1 MKKKT
6 RKLSIRFK
14 LLLVTG
20 AIMVGI
26 TLLLGISFYLQIEE
40 DLVSMGIEQ
49 AEVAARVARKQVDGD
64 LLVSLKPGDEET
76 EAYLINQQI
85 LREMKKE
92 CEVAF
97 LYTLSTDGEKVYY
110 GVDSDEQDCQAIGAE
125 FESSYDELKEVFD
138 GGEYVQGYLD
148 YTEDGILITAY
159 LPIMDSSG
167 NIVAVLGSDY
177 DASRV
182 AQRLDSTKL
191 KVIQIGGI
199 VIVLALII
207 LNLII
212 CGITRSLKIINEKI
226 YELVHSEGDLTQTL
240 KIKSGDEMELVADNV
255 NELLGYIHNIMKN
268 ISAGSMQLM
277 ESAQAVAG
285 DLGNANDDIS
295 DVSATMEEMSA
306 AMQETAASL
315 NQINELIDKAYDG
328 IDSISK
334 KVQEENQF
342 AKEIQERAQNV
353 HENAEAEQ
361 KNAVAL
367 TAEVTEAVNRR
378 IADSKSVEEINVLT
392 ENIIGITAQTNLLA
406 LNASIEAARA
416 GEAGKGFAVVAT
428 EIGKLAT
435 DSAETAGKIQQI
447 SNGVIASVEGLAEEA
462 EKMVR
467 FIEENA
473 MEGYRKLLSMSEDYN
488 KDAEDIYKAMEH
500 FAKES
505 GQIKASM
512 DVMKDSFQAV
522 NTAVEESAKGI
533 VNVTERTVG
542 LSGGISSIEETA
554 NTNKQVAEQLESEV
568 NKFKL

>member
-1 MKKKT
+1 
-6 RKLSIRFK
+6 
-14 LLLVTG
+14 
-20 AIMVGI
+20 MVGI

-110 GVDSDEQDCQAIGAE
+110 GVDSDEQDYQAIGAE
-125 FESSYDELKEVFD
+125 FEASYEELKEVFA
-138 GGEYVQGYLD
+138 GKEYVQGYLD

-182 AQRLDSTKL
+182 AQRLDGTKL

-268 ISAGSMQLM
+268 ISDGSMQLM

-328 IDSISK
+328 IDSISQ

-392 ENIIGITAQTNLLA
+392 ENIIGITTQTNLLA

-435 DSAETAGKIQQI
+435 DSAETAGKIKQI

-505 GQIKASM
+505 GRIKASM
-512 DVMKDSFQAV
+512 DVMKDSFQTV
-522 NTAVEESAKGI
+522 NTAVEDSAKGI
-533 VNVTERTVG
+533 VNVTEKTVG

>member
-1 MKKKT
+1 MRKKT
-6 RKLSIRFK
+6 RKLSIRAK
-14 LLLVTG
+14 LLFITG

-26 TLLLGISFYLQIEE
+26 TLLLGISFYLQIKE

-49 AEVAARVARKQVDGD
+49 AEVAARVARDQVDGD
-64 LLVSLKPGDEET
+64 LLISLQPGDEET
-76 EAYLINQQI
+76 EAYLKNQQI
-85 LREMKKE
+85 LRKMKQD

-97 LYTLSTDGEKVYY
+97 LYTLSTDGVKVYY
-110 GVDSDEQDCQAIGAE
+110 GVDSDDSNCQAIGAE
-125 FESSYDELKEVFD
+125 FETSYEELKAVFE
-138 GGEYVQGYLD
+138 GEEYVQGYLD

-167 NIVAVLGSDY
+167 NIVGVLGSDY
-177 DASRV
+177 DASGV
-182 AQRLDSTKL
+182 AQRLDNTKL
-191 KVIQIGGI
+191 KVLQIGGI

-207 LNLII
+207 LNLVI
-212 CGITRSLKIINEKI
+212 CSITRSLKIINKKI

-240 KIKSGDEMELVADNV
+240 DIKSGDEMELVADNV
-255 NELLGYIHNIMKN
+255 NELLSYIHKIMKN
-268 ISAGSMQLM
+268 ISNGSAQLM
-277 ESAQAVAG
+277 ESARAVAG

-306 AMQETAASL
+306 AMQETSASL
-315 NQINELIDKAYDG
+315 NQINELIDKTYEG
-328 IDSISK
+328 IGGISR
-334 KVQEENQF
+334 KVNEENQF
-342 AKEIQERAQNV
+342 AEEIQKRAQNV
-353 HENAEAEQ
+353 HENAETEQ

-378 IADSKSVEEINVLT
+378 IADSKSVEEINALT

-428 EIGKLAT
+428 EIGKLAS
-435 DSAETAGKIQQI
+435 DSAETAGKIKQI
-447 SNGVIASVEGLAEEA
+447 SNEVIASVEGLAEEA

-512 DVMKDSFQAV
+512 DLMKESFQAV
-522 NTAVEESAKGI
+522 NVAVEESAKGI

-542 LSGGISSIEETA
+542 LS
-554 NTNKQVAEQLESEV
+554 
-568 NKFKL
+568 

>member
-1 MKKKT
+1 MRKKT
-6 RKLSIRFK
+6 RKLSIRAK
-14 LLLVTG
+14 LLFITG

-26 TLLLGISFYLQIEE
+26 TLLLGISFYLQIKE

-49 AEVAARVARKQVDGD
+49 AEVAARVARDQVDGD
-64 LLVSLKPGDEET
+64 LLISLQPGDEET
-76 EAYLINQQI
+76 EAYLKNQQI
-85 LREMKKE
+85 LRKMKQD

-97 LYTLSTDGEKVYY
+97 LYTLSTDGVKVYY
-110 GVDSDEQDCQAIGAE
+110 GVDSDDSNCQAIGAE
-125 FESSYDELKEVFD
+125 FETSYEELKAVFE
-138 GGEYVQGYLD
+138 GEEYVQGYLD

-167 NIVAVLGSDY
+167 NIVGVLGSDY
-177 DASRV
+177 DASGV
-182 AQRLDSTKL
+182 AQRLDNTKL
-191 KVIQIGGI
+191 KVLQIGGI

-207 LNLII
+207 LNLVI
-212 CGITRSLKIINEKI
+212 CSITRSLKIINKKI

-240 KIKSGDEMELVADNV
+240 DIKSGDEMELVADNV
-255 NELLGYIHNIMKN
+255 NELLSYIHKIMKN
-268 ISAGSMQLM
+268 ISDGSAQLM
-277 ESAQAVAG
+277 ESARAVAG

-306 AMQETAASL
+306 AMQETSASL
-315 NQINELIDKAYDG
+315 NQINELIDKTYEG
-328 IDSISK
+328 IGGISR
-334 KVQEENQF
+334 KVNEENQF
-342 AKEIQERAQNV
+342 AEEIQKRAQNV
-353 HENAEAEQ
+353 HVNAETEQ

-378 IADSKSVEEINVLT
+378 IADSKSVEEINALT

-428 EIGKLAT
+428 EIGKLAS
-435 DSAETAGKIQQI
+435 DSAETAGKIKQI
-447 SNGVIASVEGLAEEA
+447 SNEVIASVEGLAEEA

-512 DVMKDSFQAV
+512 DLMKESFQAV
-522 NTAVEESAKGI
+522 NVAVEESAKGI

-542 LSGGISSIEETA
+542 LSGGISSIGETA
-554 NTNKQVAEQLESEV
+554 NINQQVAEQLESEV

>member
-1 MKKKT
+1 MRKKT
-6 RKLSIRFK
+6 RKLSIRAK
-14 LLLVTG
+14 LLFITG

-26 TLLLGISFYLQIEE
+26 TLLLGISFYLQIKE

-49 AEVAARVARKQVDGD
+49 AEVAARMARDQVDGD
-64 LLVSLKPGDEET
+64 LLISLQPGDEET
-76 EAYLINQQI
+76 EAYLKNQQI
-85 LREMKKE
+85 LRKMKQD

-97 LYTLSTDGEKVYY
+97 LYTLSTDGVKVYY
-110 GVDSDEQDCQAIGAE
+110 GVDSDDSNCQAIGAE
-125 FESSYDELKEVFD
+125 FETSYEELKAVFE
-138 GGEYVQGYLD
+138 GEEYVQGYLD

-167 NIVAVLGSDY
+167 NIVGVLGSDY
-177 DASRV
+177 DASGV
-182 AQRLDSTKL
+182 AQRLDNTKL
-191 KVIQIGGI
+191 KVLQIGGI

-207 LNLII
+207 LNLVI
-212 CGITRSLKIINEKI
+212 CSITRSLKIINKKI

-240 KIKSGDEMELVADNV
+240 DIKSGDEMELVADNV
-255 NELLGYIHNIMKN
+255 NELLSYIHKIMKN
-268 ISAGSMQLM
+268 ISNGSAQLM
-277 ESAQAVAG
+277 ESARAVAG

-306 AMQETAASL
+306 AMQETSASL
-315 NQINELIDKAYDG
+315 NQINELIDKTYEG
-328 IDSISK
+328 IGGISR
-334 KVQEENQF
+334 KVNEENQF
-342 AKEIQERAQNV
+342 AEEIQKRAQNV
-353 HENAEAEQ
+353 HVNAETEQ

-378 IADSKSVEEINVLT
+378 IADSKSVEEINALT

-428 EIGKLAT
+428 EIGKLAS
-435 DSAETAGKIQQI
+435 DSAETAGKIKQI
-447 SNGVIASVEGLAEEA
+447 SNEVIASVEGLAEEA

-512 DVMKDSFQAV
+512 DLMKESFQAV
-522 NTAVEESAKGI
+522 NVAVEESAKGI

-542 LSGGISSIEETA
+542 LSGGISSIGETA
-554 NTNKQVAEQLESEV
+554 NINQQVAEQLESEV